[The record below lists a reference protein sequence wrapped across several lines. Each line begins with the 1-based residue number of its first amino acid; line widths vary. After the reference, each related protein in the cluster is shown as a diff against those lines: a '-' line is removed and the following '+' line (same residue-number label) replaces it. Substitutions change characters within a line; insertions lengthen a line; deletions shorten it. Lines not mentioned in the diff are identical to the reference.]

1 MGHKTSP
8 QTKLIYTVYVFS
20 EPSIDESQLFT
31 DDESVLDEDEKA
43 LMAENGHI
51 DVNGNASHLPKKT
64 VAQIMRDKKK
74 QTSLTLQW

>member
-1 MGHKTSP
+1 MSR
-8 QTKLIYTVYVFS
+8 LNYTLYVFS
-20 EPSIDESQLFT
+20 EPSIDDSQLFT